1 MRLRYPD
8 ERELHRRAT
17 RPMEEQPLLVGEFPN
32 SRSFL
37 GQSMSFEQSYL
48 LLPSFVHFDEHVND
62 SIFFDGCVR
71 LSCYISPPLASIEPP
86 D

>member
-1 MRLRYPD
+1 
-8 ERELHRRAT
+8 
-17 RPMEEQPLLVGEFPN
+17 MEEQPLLVGEFPN

-37 GQSMSFEQSYL
+37 GQSMSFEHSYL

-62 SIFFDGCVR
+62 SIFFDRCVAQV
-71 LSCYISPPLASIEPP
+71 LHQSTPCSHIIEPP